1 MGVQFT
7 QGKAWKRTRFWWE
20 KDRIQSL
27 LWDMLSLRG
36 LEDIAGSHVKQGIGY
51 TVLVLREQRPV
62 FNTAKAMGVDE
73 IA

>member
-1 MGVQFT
+1 
-7 QGKAWKRTRFWWE
+7 
-20 KDRIQSL
+20 
-27 LWDMLSLRG
+27 MLSLRG

-62 FNTAKAMGVDE
+62 FKTAKAMGVDE